1 MVTNTTHVPIEGP
14 LEGDPAWLAGRFYEE
29 GKQLVIGASDA
40 AAACNRSDYRTSLD
54 LFLRARRIM
63 EVSHTEEQ
71 ETRMRR
77 GRRMQSVIINE
88 YMTELNVSCVEN
100 NRMYFHP
107 QHAFMAAT
115 PDAIVLGDPRKLLEV
130 KATTARM
137 YSTDDDSKYGQEG
150 TDSVPDDV
158 LFQAQQQMAVMGVNE
173 VDVAA
178 MFGIFTLRVYTVVR
192 NDDLI
197 EAITEAERELVERI
211 ANNDPPEPNWTHPR
225 TKELLSIVN
234 GMIANT
240 VVQLDEND
248 LGWWLRYK
256 VLGDEIG
263 HLEME
268 RGELRNRLMHKMGSC
283 ELGRFP
289 RGEKELRRLIVKE
302 SVYTEAD
309 VEEVR
314 SKLGNVK
321 RKAYERLLER
331 KVK

>member
-1 MVTNTTHVPIEGP
+1 MVTSTHVPIEGP
-14 LEGDPAWLAGRFYEE
+14 LEGDPAWLEGRFYEP

-54 LFLRARRIM
+54 LFLRARRVM
-63 EVSHTEEQ
+63 EVAFTEEQ

-77 GRRMQSVIINE
+77 GRRMQSVIVNE
-88 YMTELNVSCVEN
+88 YASEMGVDCVEN
-100 NRMYFHP
+100 SRMFFHP

-115 PDAIVLGDPRKLLEV
+115 PDAIVLSEKRKGLEV

-137 YSTDDDSKYGQEG
+137 YSVEDESKYGQEG

-158 LFQAQQQMAVMGVNE
+158 LFQAQQQMAVMGWDQ

-178 MFGIFTLRVYTVVR
+178 MFGIFTLRVYPVLR

-197 EAITEAERELVERI
+197 DAITEAERELVERI
-211 ANNDPPEPNWTHPR
+211 ANNEPPEPNWTHPR

-234 GMIANT
+234 GVVANT
-240 VVQLDEND
+240 AVHLDDDDLQL
-248 LGWWLRYK
+248 WLRYK
-256 VLGDEIG
+256 VLGEEIAA
-263 HLEME
+263 LEVE
-268 RGELRNRLMHKMGSC
+268 RTEARNRLIHKMESA

-289 RGEKELRRLIVKE
+289 RGEKELRRLLVKE
-302 SVYTEAD
+302 SIYTEAD
-309 VEEVR
+309 AEEVR
-314 SKLGNVK
+314 SKIGSVK

-331 KVK
+331 KTK